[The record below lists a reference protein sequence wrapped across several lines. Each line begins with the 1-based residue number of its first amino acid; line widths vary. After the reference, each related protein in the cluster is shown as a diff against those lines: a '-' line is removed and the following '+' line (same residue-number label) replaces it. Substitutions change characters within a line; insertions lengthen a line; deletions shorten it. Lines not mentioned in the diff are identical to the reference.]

1 MYVVVFNDGK
11 WTEQGKGR
19 RWEIRVTESFLP
31 SPPTFEVEGEK
42 MVDQEA
48 GVRLRGTKQ
57 NQFAL
62 KKNREILF
70 LTVYKKKN
78 ITKLKI

>member
-1 MYVVVFNDGK
+1 
-11 WTEQGKGR
+11 
-19 RWEIRVTESFLP
+19 
-31 SPPTFEVEGEK
+31 
-42 MVDQEA
+42 MVDQKA

-62 KKNREILF
+62 KKNTEILF
-70 LTVYKKKN
+70 LAVYKKKN